1 MDVSTVR
8 GGWCLSAALSM
19 TAGHLC
25 WCDFDE
31 CGMQAGENAELMVV
45 TVLKERSVVL
55 LFSLYL
61 LSFPGK

>member
-1 MDVSTVR
+1 VDVSTVR
-8 GGWCLSAALSM
+8 GGWCLSAALSV

-31 CGMQAGENAELMVV
+31 CGMQAGENAVV